1 MAAPAPAPAAPAPA
15 PAPAPADAAGVPV
28 LNRIMQY
35 LEAIDRKTEA
45 IDRMADTDVKALIQ
59 SNSSNSSE
67 LRMIN
72 AELRVIVD
80 SVIVPGNP
88 NLRGL
93 IDQKR
98 AAARQPP
105 KAELWAVCD
114 RRC

>member
-1 MAAPAPAPAAPAPA
+1 MAPAPAAPAPA
-15 PAPAPADAAGVPV
+15 PAPAPAAAADVPV
-28 LNRIMQY
+28 LTRIMQY
-35 LEAIDRKTEA
+35 LEAIDRKTGA
-45 IDRMADTDVKALIQ
+45 IADKIITIKEDVQALIQ

-98 AAARQPP
+98 ASARQP
-105 KAELWAVCD
+105 A
-114 RRC
+114 